1 MYDHVCMPNHAN
13 AFAQQQV
20 SDMWHIQVS
29 GAGAALAAMKDVEK
43 VKDLE
48 EKICKSVVTTK
59 NMFFFSIANH
69 RIFGI
74 SNVNPHERLLLLEM
88 QLQMC
93 SIQVCCLKPSEQT
106 VQIDIQTFQTCS
118 ATMIISLQGRDWI
131 GLPPDENREHLH
143 RPGTSNHL
151 ELAPYVCLRK
161 GREFR
166 RLRESWSENKTH
178 TAVQNIRRDS
188 PRTGDNLQIFTGSI
202 GFNASLLQEAWTFA
216 PQIDMRVIRH
226 ILRYPQ
232 RSGSRDGDQ
241 FCHVFSQIRHFS
253 SCFII
258 FSPFDV
264 HVWSF
269 LSSPQCSPAC
279 CSWTTDRR
287 RPATWQSSSTWGE
300 RSNLQ
305 GVTQLMR
312 SGDDWQWKNPAELPF
327 RLNKYGYGESPFIDR
342 WFTFDKWWFSIA
354 NC

>member
-1 MYDHVCMPNHAN
+1 MPISYIKLLKWCNMYTYVQVHVWSCMHAKSCQCICTTAGFWHVTHPGFWGRCCPCSHERCWESQRSGGENLQVCGNH
-13 AFAQQQV
+13 QKHV
-20 SDMWHIQVS
+20 
-29 GAGAALAAMKDVEK
+29 
-43 VKDLE
+43 
-48 EKICKSVVTTK
+48 
-59 NMFFFSIANH
+59 FFFFKQSASH

-106 VQIDIQTFQTCS
+106 VQIDMQTFQTRS

-143 RPGTSNHL
+143 RPGTSNHF
-151 ELAPYVCLRK
+151 ELVPYVCLRK

-166 RLRESWSENKTH
+166 RLRESWSETWRLTRQSK
-178 TAVQNIRRDS
+178 NIRRDS
-188 PRTGDNLQIFTGSI
+188 PRTGDDLQIFTGSI
-202 GFNASLLQEAWTFA
+202 DFNASLLQEAWTFA
-216 PQIDMRVIRH
+216 PQIDMRVIRD

-232 RSGSRDGDQ
+232 RSGSRTGIS
-241 FCHVFSQIRHFS
+241 FAMSLPRFVICP

-264 HVWSF
+264 HVWWF
-269 LSSPQCSPAC
+269 LYIFVLC

-327 RLNKYGYGESPFIDR
+327 RLN
-342 WFTFDKWWFSIA
+342 
-354 NC
+354 

>member
-48 EKICKSVVTTK
+48 EKILQVCGNSPKTC
-59 NMFFFSIANH
+59 FFFQLQTIEILGYPMSTH
-69 RIFGI
+69 MR
-74 SNVNPHERLLLLEM
+74 RLLLLEM

-106 VQIDIQTFQTCS
+106 VQIDIQDFSDVQCKLWSFLFKEEIELDFHPMRIENISIGQELRIILNWLRTF
-118 ATMIISLQGRDWI
+118 AWERG
-131 GLPPDENREHLH
+131 GNFEE
-143 RPGTSNHL
+143 
-151 ELAPYVCLRK
+151 
-161 GREFR
+161 
-166 RLRESWSENKTH
+166 LRESWSENKTH

-232 RSGSRDGDQ
+232 RSGSRTGIS
-241 FCHVFSQIRHFS
+241 FAMSLPRFVIFHHVS
-253 SCFII
+253 
-258 FSPFDV
+258 
-264 HVWSF
+264 SF
-269 LSSPQCSPAC
+269 LAHLMCMFDHFCPPPNVPRHVVVEQLTGGDP
-279 CSWTTDRR
+279 RR
-287 RPATWQSSSTWGE
+287 GRAAPHEVNEAIFKG
-300 RSNLQ
+300 
-305 GVTQLMR
+305 
-312 SGDDWQWKNPAELPF
+312 
-327 RLNKYGYGESPFIDR
+327 
-342 WFTFDKWWFSIA
+342 
-354 NC
+354 

>member
-1 MYDHVCMPNHAN
+1 MFKYMYDHVCMPNHAN

-59 NMFFFSIANH
+59 NMFFFKQSASH

-106 VQIDIQTFQTCS
+106 VQIDMQTFQTRS

-143 RPGTSNHL
+143 RPGTSNHF
-151 ELAPYVCLRK
+151 ELVPYVCLRK

-166 RLRESWSENKTH
+166 RLRESWSENMKTH

-216 PQIDMRVIRH
+216 PQIDMRVIRD

-232 RSGSRDGDQ
+232 RSGSRTGISFAMSFPRFVIFHHVSSFLAHLMCMFDD
-241 FCHVFSQIRHFS
+241 FCI
-253 SCFII
+253 
-258 FSPFDV
+258 
-264 HVWSF
+264 F
-269 LSSPQCSPAC
+269 LSSVVVEQLTGGDP
-279 CSWTTDRR
+279 RR
-287 RPATWQSSSTWGE
+287 GRAAPHEVNEAIFKG
-300 RSNLQ
+300 
-305 GVTQLMR
+305 
-312 SGDDWQWKNPAELPF
+312 
-327 RLNKYGYGESPFIDR
+327 
-342 WFTFDKWWFSIA
+342 
-354 NC
+354 

>member
-1 MYDHVCMPNHAN
+1 MFKYMYDHVCMPNHAN

-59 NMFFFSIANH
+59 NMFFFKQSASH

-106 VQIDIQTFQTCS
+106 VQIDMQTFQTCS

-143 RPGTSNHL
+143 RPGTSNHF

-166 RLRESWSENKTH
+166 RLRESWSENMKTH

-188 PRTGDNLQIFTGSI
+188 PRTGDNLQVRLVSMLHCCRRHGP
-202 GFNASLLQEAWTFA
+202 LLHRSTCEWFVTSS
-216 PQIDMRVIRH
+216 D
-226 ILRYPQ
+226 ILRDQDPG
-232 RSGSRDGDQ
+232 RGSVLPCLFPD
-241 FCHVFSQIRHFS
+241 S
-253 SCFII
+253 SFFII
-258 FSPFDV
+258 FHHVSSFLAHLMCMFDDFCI
-264 HVWSF
+264 F
-269 LSSPQCSPAC
+269 LSSVVVEQLTGGDP
-279 CSWTTDRR
+279 RR
-287 RPATWQSSSTWGE
+287 GRAAPHEVNEAIFKG
-300 RSNLQ
+300 
-305 GVTQLMR
+305 
-312 SGDDWQWKNPAELPF
+312 
-327 RLNKYGYGESPFIDR
+327 
-342 WFTFDKWWFSIA
+342 
-354 NC
+354 

>member
-13 AFAQQQV
+13 TFAQQQV

-69 RIFGI
+69 RNFGI

-232 RSGSRDGDQ
+232 RSGSRTGIS
-241 FCHVFSQIRHFS
+241 FAMSLPRFVIFHHVS
-253 SCFII
+253 
-258 FSPFDV
+258 
-264 HVWSF
+264 SF
-269 LSSPQCSPAC
+269 LAHLMCMFDHFCPPPNVPRHVVVEQLTGGDP
-279 CSWTTDRR
+279 RR
-287 RPATWQSSSTWGE
+287 GRAAPHEVNEAIFKG
-300 RSNLQ
+300 
-305 GVTQLMR
+305 
-312 SGDDWQWKNPAELPF
+312 
-327 RLNKYGYGESPFIDR
+327 
-342 WFTFDKWWFSIA
+342 
-354 NC
+354 